1 MAAAAEDAV
10 REVCSIAKKD
20 SCLHTHEAK
29 NGSGIRAFAAELR
42 LPEALLLLVL
52 LRPTCEDDAEERQC
66 ETEQQRRQQQQSW
79 TWNADDLLQEDADT
93 IVCRLLLLLLGRL
106 PDDDSPLRLAAAVQQ
121 LHAQAQQSQQRNQQQ
136 QPDKAAGVLP
146 LLPWWVEAQL
156 SRDSNEQH
164 QVEKDVE
171 RSFTAWR
178 LISSSGSSSNSSSE
192 DSAHSSGSF
201 LSVSDEPL
209 ESSNSIRSCSS
220 IPKSTDS
227 SSSNGERV
235 TQAPAGSSSRML
247 RSNRKSKSILSKKGL
262 QCLRGSLRLL
272 LLGLLS
278 RHLPTL
284 AYAQGMHDI
293 VAALLLTAVD
303 ALQQLTAATEVY
315 KLLAGRGICCASQ
328 KDAAAIDSCYC
339 SCTECCSRA
348 NSSGNRRC
356 GSLAALPC
364 GSLLRS
370 CMHLCCFV
378 GAEEILSPFSGL
390 SLVCCH
396 LAFILSERVCLCCVS
411 DYLAAPFE
419 ASLMP
424 AVRLL
429 SLLLQ
434 QQDPQLS
441 TLLRLC
447 SAAAANTPGAEVLP
461 CVSWLITWFTHSTNP
476 FKLTARLLDSL
487 LCGHPLMVLYVA
499 AAAVRSQRRRLFAV
513 FRSALADCRAA
524 QPLFQQQ
531 QQQQHSTLICENGDV
546 AALCEKLQHK
556 PELIDQYRDQIGD
569 AVYGEVH
576 AVLQRVHLGRL
587 SLERLLVQAHDALLH
602 EVTPDQLLAYAAA
615 DGVQLLPFSP
625 LQMPGALMPNA
636 AAPDSRASPCCCCAR
651 LSYKPAFFDFVG
663 PSMPPVVAS
672 YTTLAVGAA
681 NDAAAAA
688 SEPTVKQALHDTAAS
703 WAAAIG
709 GAVTAPIRGSL
720 PFAAEAITAA
730 CNDRSPCCCYSAER
744 SLVGAAITL
753 QSDSCPALYK
763 HVPVQPAGSKGWR
776 QPLPSVFVPLEQMVA
791 VQKREFAAY
800 LPVRLLQNFGE
811 TVLLQ
816 RICRAALAFASRATA
831 CLALCTGAVAC
842 LALLL
847 QWLAERALR
856 DSGSN

>member
-1 MAAAAEDAV
+1 MPRKALSPYFCRSKTNCFYCISACALMRLKLAPDAPQHDRFDQLKAPRDQNVTATLVDGKDLEQSARYSEDTEGTVITGANCASGTFDKAGGASTPKHILRHGFVLALCPLQSLTNPDGQRQLQQMKMKGPCEEAERGCSTSKRTLTERTYGNKRSTMRIRNKSHRDNTDTDVRHTNSSCVCPCLRWRTQPAVSAADMAAAAEDAV

-20 SCLHTHEAK
+20 SCLHKHEAK
-29 NGSGIRAFAAELR
+29 NGSGIRAFAAELSRFRGGFRASCWRLPLYLLMLRSCCVTRPMLLILAFLRCRQRLQQLTRSRRLSLSSWKEHPYKQQRQQYDRTADCKEENVFKSGSGTDSFHFSWLRHRITGVLQLASQYRLTYGRR

-52 LRPTCEDDAEERQC
+52 LRPTCEDDAEER
-66 ETEQQRRQQQQSW
+66 
-79 TWNADDLLQEDADT
+79 
-93 IVCRLLLLLLGRL
+93 
-106 PDDDSPLRLAAAVQQ
+106 
-121 LHAQAQQSQQRNQQQ
+121 H
-136 QPDKAAGVLP
+136 
-146 LLPWWVEAQL
+146 
-156 SRDSNEQH
+156 
-164 QVEKDVE
+164 
-171 RSFTAWR
+171 
-178 LISSSGSSSNSSSE
+178 
-192 DSAHSSGSF
+192 
-201 LSVSDEPL
+201 VSDGPL

-303 ALQQLTAATEVY
+303 ALQQLTAATE
-315 KLLAGRGICCASQ
+315 
-328 KDAAAIDSCYC
+328 
-339 SCTECCSRA
+339 
-348 NSSGNRRC
+348 
-356 GSLAALPC
+356 
-364 GSLLRS
+364 
-370 CMHLCCFV
+370 
-378 GAEEILSPFSGL
+378 
-390 SLVCCH
+390 
-396 LAFILSERVCLCCVS
+396 
-411 DYLAAPFE
+411 
-419 ASLMP
+419 
-424 AVRLL
+424 
-429 SLLLQ
+429 
-434 QQDPQLS
+434 
-441 TLLRLC
+441 
-447 SAAAANTPGAEVLP
+447 
-461 CVSWLITWFTHSTNP
+461 
-476 FKLTARLLDSL
+476 
-487 LCGHPLMVLYVA
+487 
-499 AAAVRSQRRRLFAV
+499 
-513 FRSALADCRAA
+513 
-524 QPLFQQQ
+524 
-531 QQQQHSTLICENGDV
+531 NGDV

-636 AAPDSRASPCCCCAR
+636 AAPDSHASPCCCCAR

-688 SEPTVKQALHDTAAS
+688 SEPMVKQALHDTAAS

-730 CNDRSPCCCYSAER
+730 CNDRSPCCCYSAEC